1 MTISVAVMLATREV
15 DAGWFGIFMVC
26 DILAAV
32 MLGGIMFGVE
42 WRERIRVR

>member
-15 DAGWFGIFMVC
+15 DAGWPEVFMVC

-32 MLGGIMFGVE
+32 MLGG
-42 WRERIRVR
+42 